1 MATGP
6 ESATM
11 IPESASGGG
20 WKGSGR
26 HHGLGFWLIAL
37 AFGVTMSF
45 TTVPTTIWSL
55 YEHLAHYSTSMVT
68 VAFTAYSLG
77 VLAALVLAGH
87 VSDWQGRRP
96 VLLLGIGCQLVA
108 AAVFVRSASFVPV
121 VIARFI
127 SGVGVGMLTATATA
141 HIAELHA
148 GSGREASSERP
159 ALTATAANLGG
170 LGAGPLIGGA
180 LTQFLP
186 HPLRLPYA
194 VYLAGLALAL
204 VLVLM
209 SPETVRRHHR
219 DYRPQHVRVDPAD
232 LGRYATAVFGG
243 AVLFCV
249 LGLTTSLLPQVLE
262 GLGILSHLWQGLIA
276 ACVLFASATAQI
288 VLRRSQADRL
298 YALGLPAV
306 GLGVVSMVCGVLA
319 GQGVLFVA
327 GALVGGAGGGAIF
340 RGALG
345 TAARVA
351 PEGHAGEAAAGVF
364 VGAYLG
370 MAVPVLGIGVATQLG
385 LSLEAALVA
394 FGVVVLAL
402 VIGVGISARAHRQIG
417 SG

>member
-1 MATGP
+1 M
-6 ESATM
+6 
-11 IPESASGGG
+11 
-20 WKGSGR
+20 
-26 HHGLGFWLIAL
+26 
-37 AFGVTMSF
+37 
-45 TTVPTTIWSL
+45 
-55 YEHLAHYSTSMVT
+55 
-68 VAFTAYSLG
+68 
-77 VLAALVLAGH
+77 
-87 VSDWQGRRP
+87 
-96 VLLLGIGCQLVA
+96 
-108 AAVFVRSASFVPV
+108 
-121 VIARFI
+121 
-127 SGVGVGMLTATATA
+127 
-141 HIAELHA
+141 
-148 GSGREASSERP
+148 
-159 ALTATAANLGG
+159 
-170 LGAGPLIGGA
+170 
-180 LTQFLP
+180 
-186 HPLRLPYA
+186 
-194 VYLAGLALAL
+194 
-204 VLVLM
+204 
-209 SPETVRRHHR
+209 
-219 DYRPQHVRVDPAD
+219 
-232 LGRYATAVFGG
+232 TAVFGG

-262 GLGILSHLWQGLIA
+262 GLGIHSRLWQGLIA

-288 VLRRSQADRL
+288 VLRRSQTDRL

-306 GLGVVSMVCGVLA
+306 GLGVVSMVSGVLA

-417 SG
+417 SAGGLGHR